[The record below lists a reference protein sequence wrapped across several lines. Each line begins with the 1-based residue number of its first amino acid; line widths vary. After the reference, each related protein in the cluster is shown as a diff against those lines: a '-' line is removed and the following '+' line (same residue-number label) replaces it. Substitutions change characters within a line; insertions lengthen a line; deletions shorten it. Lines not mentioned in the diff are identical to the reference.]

1 MPPHLSGRIVY
12 HPPLPRMRNQLV
24 DRAPMGTTVK
34 VCGCW
39 VGSSMAAA
47 LRACSSMFGLAA
59 GMAAC
64 HACFQ
69 AGMRRRSCRRG
80 HLTLVAAARQVLAFY
95 ERPLWRPSANLS
107 QCITFALDP
116 HASTS
121 RGHRSVDSVY
131 DVSPPG
137 GPGVLASFLW

>member
-1 MPPHLSGRIVY
+1 MRVPSQARAGAHADEAISHL
-12 HPPLPRMRNQLV
+12 L
-24 DRAPMGTTVK
+24 
-34 VCGCW
+34 
-39 VGSSMAAA
+39 
-47 LRACSSMFGLAA
+47 
-59 GMAAC
+59 
-64 HACFQ
+64 
-69 AGMRRRSCRRG
+69 
-80 HLTLVAAARQVLAFY
+80 AAARQVLAFY